1 MSHAEQHG
9 FFAAVA
15 DVNRPLISGAKI
27 LEIGSYDVNGSV
39 RSLFAAAGEY
49 VGVDLREGPG
59 VDLIG
64 FGHQID
70 GPDGSYDVTLS
81 SECFEHDPRWRE
93 TFANMVRMTR
103 PGGLVAFSCASVGR
117 PEHGTTR
124 TDKTDSPGTQSL
136 GLDYY
141 RNLTAADFEEF
152 PLTSMF
158 SRWRFWYLPTH
169 FDLYFVGAKAGDTS
183 VRFPSDGA
191 IHRLRYLM
199 PLSDRLTRVPM
210 RLLARSLSPARYQSI
225 ILPVWS
231 RLPG

>member
-1 MSHAEQHG
+1 MTFGSPTNSEALSESPRSRATNCGSIRLMSHAEQHG

-15 DVNRPLISGAKI
+15 DVNRSLISGAKV

-39 RSLFAAAGEY
+39 RSLFAAADEY

-59 VDLIG
+59 VDRVG
-64 FGHQID
+64 FGHEID
-70 GPDGSYDVTLS
+70 SPDASYDVTLS
-81 SECFEHDPRWRE
+81 SECFEHDPCWRE
-93 TFANMVRMTR
+93 TFVNMLRMTR

-141 RNLTAADFEEF
+141 RNLTAADFGEF

-191 IHRLRYLM
+191 IHRLRY
-199 PLSDRLTRVPM
+199 
-210 RLLARSLSPARYQSI
+210 
-225 ILPVWS
+225 
-231 RLPG
+231 